1 MEEKKVTL
9 SEAEAKVIEMM
20 RNLKY
25 GELVIVMK
33 DGKAIRVE
41 EKKSIS
47 L

>member
-1 MEEKKVTL
+1 MDEKKITL

-33 DGKAIRVE
+33 DGKAIRVV